1 MLYLNET
8 EIESL
13 VKMPDVMRVVEDCF
27 RLQGQG
33 KATNQPRRRVYVP
46 DGMMHVMFASLM
58 RENEGYL
65 GLKTYTAFP
74 GIGVRFIFLLW
85 DANSSELLSLME
97 ANLLGQLRTG
107 AASGIAAKYMANE
120 SIEEAGLIG
129 TGRQAG
135 TQLEAICLAR
145 NIKNFKPNVIFNAL
159 HGQFGEDGYIQ
170 TILERFKIPYTHSG
184 VIASSIAMDK
194 EISKKIFIKNKINT
208 PKFFTYSYDVKN
220 EDLIKKIKKKL
231 RFPVVVKPLNEGSS
245 VNVYI
250 CNEKNIIKILNSIKQ
265 YKKVMIEEFIG
276 GREIQVAIMGNKKLG
291 AIELKPKRKFYDYQ
305 AKYNS
310 SAKTEHIIPVDL
322 PKGKMD
328 IVMNMAYKAHKV
340 IGCMGVTRSD
350 FKFFNN
356 KFYLLEINTQPGMT
370 KLSLVP
376 EIAAYRGISFL
387 ELIEWI
393 MQDASKKK

>member
-1 MLYLNET
+1 MKKKILIISGGISKERL
-8 EIESL
+8 ISL
-13 VKMPDVMRVVEDCF
+13 DT
-27 RLQGQG
+27 GQ
-33 KATNQPRRRVYVP
+33 QV
-46 DGMMHVMFASLM
+46 
-58 RENEGYL
+58 
-65 GLKTYTAFP
+65 
-74 GIGVRFIFLLW
+74 
-85 DANSSELLSLME
+85 
-97 ANLLGQLRTG
+97 
-107 AASGIAAKYMANE
+107 ANE
-120 SIEEAGLIG
+120 LKKNGYRVKTTEPDNNLEE
-129 TGRQAG
+129 
-135 TQLEAICLAR
+135 
-145 NIKNFKPNVIFNAL
+145 NIKFFKPNIIFNAL

-220 EDLIKKIKKKL
+220 KDLINKIKKKL
-231 RFPVVVKPLNEGSS
+231 RFPVVAKPLNEGSS

-250 CNEKNIIKILNSIKQ
+250 CNEKNIIRILNSIKQ

-305 AKYNS
+305 AKYSS
-310 SAKTEHIIPVDL
+310 SAKTQHIIPVDL

>member
-1 MLYLNET
+1 MKKKILILSGGISKERL
-8 EIESL
+8 ISL
-13 VKMPDVMRVVEDCF
+13 DTGKQVAKELKKNGYKIQISEPDR
-27 RLQGQG
+27 
-33 KATNQPRRRVYVP
+33 
-46 DGMMHVMFASLM
+46 SL
-58 RENEGYL
+58 
-65 GLKTYTAFP
+65 
-74 GIGVRFIFLLW
+74 
-85 DANSSELLSLME
+85 SS
-97 ANLLGQLRTG
+97 
-107 AASGIAAKYMANE
+107 
-120 SIEEAGLIG
+120 
-129 TGRQAG
+129 
-135 TQLEAICLAR
+135 
-145 NIKNFKPNVIFNAL
+145 NIKKFKPDIIFNAL

-170 TILERFKIPYTHSG
+170 SILEKFKIPYTHSG
-184 VIASSIAMDK
+184 VVASSLAMDK

-208 PKFFTYSYDVKN
+208 PKFFVYNYGYKSST
-220 EDLIKKIKKKL
+220 LIKKIKSKL
-231 RFPVVVKPLNEGSS
+231 KFPVVIKPLNEGSS

-250 CNEKNIIKILNSIKQ
+250 CNKKNIIKILNLIKQ

-340 IGCMGVTRSD
+340 IGCRGVTRSD
-350 FKFFNN
+350 FKFFKN

-376 EIAAYRGISFL
+376 EIAAYNKISFIK
-387 ELIEWI
+387 LIEWI
-393 MQDASKKK
+393 LKDASKKK